1 MIGYQQHRGYP
12 PVLKTMG
19 ICCFLSIFS
28 TNYFFYLNFEWGDS
42 YKTQLVSSSKST
54 SQTTIISDMC
64 RCELLSIDCLDS
76 IACIPRGTDLQDSIS
91 QGVLM
96 RNLIRDLT
104 TVKGISHYL
113 AGEPI
118 GKSMQYTAIEAY
130 KKWINNGVLSSQ
142 NRYSIFIKSDLYSD
156 CVEKNL
162 KYKDCFFHAINET
175 DYADS
180 IESYALQESI
190 ITQEKKISVKREL
203 KNFKDK
209 SKHAGHELSAKS
221 QLLMFAHICRIY
233 FNIRSPI
240 IQSYQKYLTTIP
252 AEDAPE
258 EKNSNDVLRISL
270 HVRRADSCEHE
281 TEGDGDRYFD
291 KASELNSTAQVT
303 GKRFCY
309 NTAVYM
315 NALQKAKKLAGGPSL
330 VVYLSTDYAGE
341 LMDQIRDQFPD
352 LYRSSTWKY
361 LNFPRDTFVYQNSIE
376 IGKHDKKRPF
386 LGETAV
392 GDLWH
397 LSHGQ
402 VFIGHM
408 GMLLRLLILN
418 QEFIMCVL

>member
-162 KYKDCFFHAINET
+162 KYKDCFFSRH
-175 DYADS
+175 
-180 IESYALQESI
+180 Q
-190 ITQEKKISVKREL
+190 R
-203 KNFKDK
+203 
-209 SKHAGHELSAKS
+209 
-221 QLLMFAHICRIY
+221 
-233 FNIRSPI
+233 
-240 IQSYQKYLTTIP
+240 
-252 AEDAPE
+252 
-258 EKNSNDVLRISL
+258 
-270 HVRRADSCEHE
+270 
-281 TEGDGDRYFD
+281 DG
-291 KASELNSTAQVT
+291 L
-303 GKRFCY
+303 C
-309 NTAVYM
+309 
-315 NALQKAKKLAGGPSL
+315 
-330 VVYLSTDYAGE
+330 
-341 LMDQIRDQFPD
+341 
-352 LYRSSTWKY
+352 
-361 LNFPRDTFVYQNSIE
+361 
-376 IGKHDKKRPF
+376 
-386 LGETAV
+386 
-392 GDLWH
+392 
-397 LSHGQ
+397 
-402 VFIGHM
+402 
-408 GMLLRLLILN
+408 
-418 QEFIMCVL
+418 